1 MSDEALFI
9 GFDHVAYA
17 TRDTDATL
25 KVLTALGFELKIY
38 KQVLEKFNAYVT
50 KVVSATNPGHVVEI
64 VEPLGERSSVS
75 ALLRENEA
83 TIYHSC
89 FRTNDFHRAHAM
101 LKAQGAVT
109 VSKPMKI
116 PYPLTE
122 AHGRFL
128 LSHMF
133 HPHLGL
139 LEITGP
145 VVNAAAGE
153 GH

>member
-25 KVLTALGFELKIY
+25 KVLAALGFELKIY
-38 KQVLEKFNAYVT
+38 KQVLQKFNAYVT
-50 KVVSATNPGHVVEI
+50 KVVSGTNLEHVVEI
-64 VEPLGERSSVS
+64 VEPISDPSAVS
-75 ALLRENEA
+75 GLLRENEA

-89 FRTNDFHRAHAM
+89 FRTNDFHRAQAL

-109 VSKPMKI
+109 VSRPMKI

-122 AHGRFL
+122 QHERFL

-145 VVNAAAGE
+145 VVNAADGQ
-153 GH
+153 GQ